1 MIKKIGIG
9 MLLALAVI
17 LSGCAS
23 LSVNTGDYQGIDTAS
38 PDWVAKLDAAK
49 SSDQILTVAAYDEK
63 ATDAWIAL
71 HEKKADGK
79 WHMVMTTPGFIG
91 KNGLGKEKEGD
102 TKTPSANTN
111 LTEPSGSPMI
121 PAAPSPMS
129 KSIRTPIGRGTS
141 DRAFII
147 TSS

>member
-1 MIKKIGIG
+1 M
-9 MLLALAVI
+9 
-17 LSGCAS
+17 
-23 LSVNTGDYQGIDTAS
+23 SVNTGDYQGIDTAS

-91 KNGLGKEKEGD
+91 KKR
-102 TKTPSANTN
+102 PWQ
-111 LTEPSGSPMI
+111 
-121 PAAPSPMS
+121 
-129 KSIRTPIGRGTS
+129 RQRRGHQ
-141 DRAFII
+141 DPHRRIQI
-147 TSS
+147 